1 MASPHSFR
9 RQYLPCGQSGDLR
22 FPLWVGFSN
31 HRHRYSLLS
40 TIHTPYYYSYSF
52 LNI

>member
-1 MASPHSFR
+1 MGSPHSFR
-9 RQYLPCGQSGDLR
+9 RENLPCGQSRHLV
-22 FPLWVGFSN
+22 FCLWVGISN
-31 HRHRYSLLS
+31 RRRRYSMLS